1 MKSAQIR
8 KRPNLKN
15 RGLVRVA
22 SRFAG
27 EIRKSCF
34 PRTRTGIH
42 CSAQDTQVRAMPPR
56 SVQNPSKPV
65 TDPTHKTPGQ
75 GTPGLAMH
83 RPDTAVESDR
93 LSGQARRGLDRA
105 LAVGGGLGGGGMH
118 RVGACRGGGGGGP
131 GVARVVSMTKTTE
144 GRSGGGGVGARRSPA
159 GRRGRLA
166 QSVRVAGAACMHYTP
181 PIP

>member
-22 SRFAG
+22 RRFAG

-42 CSAQDTQVRAMPPR
+42 CSAQGTQVRAMPPR

-65 TDPTHKTPGQ
+65 TDPTHKTPRQ

-93 LSGQARRGLDRA
+93 LSGQARRGLDCARRVWMGYRA
-105 LAVGGGLGGGGMH
+105 PPAGRPCPARVPLGCAMAVQARAAWHRPRVGGVFIG
-118 RVGACRGGGGGGP
+118 
-131 GVARVVSMTKTTE
+131 ARVV
-144 GRSGGGGVGARRSPA
+144 GRFNRSPVMRFH
-159 GRRGRLA
+159 GRTGLPR
-166 QSVRVAGAACMHYTP
+166 
-181 PIP
+181 